1 MSAERLGARYIRKLE
16 KPRSD
21 LAIELFGFMNRICVR
36 PTNLHFHSS
45 IFNFLSKNVE
55 KMGSKSPCPF
65 WTFFQSA
72 VTRKI
77 SI

>member
-1 MSAERLGARYIRKLE
+1 MSAERLGARCIRKLE
-16 KPRSD
+16 KHKSD
-21 LAIELFGFMNRICVR
+21 FAIELLGSMNRICVK

-45 IFNFLSKNVE
+45 ILIFLSKNVE

-77 SI
+77 SV